1 MQSLATNIMTL
12 LKELKQI
19 SLKIIK
25 LKELKPS

>member
-19 SLKIIK
+19 SLKMIK